1 LTFYAFLGRFE
12 RRRCAIPNILSV
24 GIDIGTST
32 TQVIFSRITLDN
44 TAGYFSAPR
53 IAIVDKKIIYK
64 SDIYFTPLQTQTLI
78 NGDAVREIV
87 AAEFQ
92 KAGYRPENVDTG
104 AVIITGESARKEN
117 AALVL
122 QKLSDFAGEFV
133 VSTAGP
139 DLESI
144 IAGKGSG
151 AFQYSIENECSVV
164 NLDIGGGTSNI
175 VTFNNGDTVG
185 KGCLDIGGRLIRLD
199 RDWTVTYISPS
210 AQEIA
215 DNLGVSIAV
224 GKKTDQET
232 LSKITDEMALLLAE
246 SVGLAP
252 RSSLLECLQTSK
264 STPLADLRAKYVCF
278 SGGVADC
285 YYREKTEDVLA
296 YGDIGILLA
305 QSLHRCGA
313 FSPSTVIGAGE
324 TIRATVVG
332 AGTYTTSLSGST
344 IFYSAGIFPVKNVPA
359 LKLGEEEQTACITRS
374 SGALYD
380 RCKWFLEQSDSLHM
394 VLSLPGLNNPTYE
407 EVKLLAKNI
416 VEAMDWALPPQE
428 PIIVVTETDIAKALG
443 IAMRSFIGDR
453 RKIAAIDSIKIDVG
467 DFVDIGKPL
476 MDGLV
481 VPVIVKTLVFG

>member
-1 LTFYAFLGRFE
+1 MPA
-12 RRRCAIPNILSV
+12 ILSV

-53 IAIVDKKIIYK
+53 IAIVDKEIIYK
-64 SDIYFTPLQTQTLI
+64 SGIFFTPLQTQTLL
-78 NGDAVREIV
+78 NGDAVRDIV
-87 AAEFQ
+87 ASEFQ

-117 AALVL
+117 AELVL
-122 QKLSDFAGEFV
+122 RKLSEFAGEFV

-164 NLDIGGGTSNI
+164 NIDIGGGTSNI
-175 VTFNNGDTVG
+175 VTFDNGETVG
-185 KGCLDIGGRLIRLD
+185 KGCLDIGGRLIRVD
-199 RDWTVTYISPS
+199 SDWTVTYISTS
-210 AQEIA
+210 AQKIV
-215 DNLGVSIAV
+215 DYLGVSVAV
-224 GKKTDQET
+224 GRKTDQET
-232 LSKITDEMALLLAE
+232 LSRITDEMASLLAQ

-252 RSSLLECLQTSK
+252 RTVLLEQMQTSK
-264 STPLADLRAKYVCF
+264 STPLIDLRAKYVCF

-285 YYREKTEDVLA
+285 YYHDKEKNTLA

-305 QSLHRCGA
+305 QSLRRCGA
-313 FSPSTVIGAGE
+313 FAPSLVIDAGE

-344 IFYSAGIFPVKNVPA
+344 IFYSPGIFPVKNVPA
-359 LKLGEEEQTACITRS
+359 LKLGEQEQSTCLVKES
-374 SGALYD
+374 KVLYD
-380 RCKWFLEQSDSLHM
+380 RCKWFLEQSDSPHM
-394 VLSLPGLNNPTYE
+394 VLSLPGLNDPTYE

-416 VEAMDWALPPQE
+416 VEAMNRALPAQE

-443 IAMRSFIGDR
+443 IAMRSFIGDQ
-453 RKIAAIDSIKIDVG
+453 RKVAAIDSIKIDVG

-481 VPVIVKTLVFG
+481 VPVIVKTLLFG